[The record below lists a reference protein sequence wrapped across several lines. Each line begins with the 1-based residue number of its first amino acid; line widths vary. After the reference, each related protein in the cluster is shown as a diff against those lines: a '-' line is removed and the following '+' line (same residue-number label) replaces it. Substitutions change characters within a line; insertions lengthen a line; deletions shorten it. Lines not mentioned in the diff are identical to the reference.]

1 MPSEKSSKS
10 FISQKDKIKIIAT
23 VGPGSM
29 NEHTIKKMDESGVDM
44 FRINMS
50 HTDINFFESTVKQL
64 KVWTNKPICPD
75 TEGAQIRS
83 SILGEELSVAIH
95 AKINIVNSDSLID
108 SIQIGI
114 SGCNVYDTFFCGDLI
129 KIDFE
134 GVLIQII
141 QSDKRKIIGEVLT
154 GGIIRNN
161 KGVSI
166 DRDISLSS
174 FSQKDI
180 KMIELAKNLGLD
192 TFYLSFCSNG
202 NDVKEMRNKFNYNI
216 KIISKVESRKGLY
229 NIKSICKESDAI
241 LIDRGDLSRD
251 VPLEKIPFAQKYI
264 LDKGKSVNT
273 PVFVATNL
281 MENMINNSKPTRAE
295 VNDIRSTLNDGADGL
310 VLAAETAIGKYPVEC
325 VRIMSRII
333 NEVNNQEENLNL
345 KNLLSLPSDRMIA
358 PHGSSLIQQ
367 YNDDNFIGDYTLI
380 VDRSITMDATNIANG
395 TYSPITDF
403 MSIESINSV
412 LNENKINNFTWTIP
426 IIIQIDEKTASK
438 MPHLGSCYLQ
448 NKGDDSPLC
457 LLKNIKIEKLNNKS
471 ELATKWFGTNDMS
484 HPGVRSFLTKGSHI
498 LSGQPFI
505 LNNYH
510 RKNPFNLSPKQTRD
524 IFDHNGWHNIIGF
537 HTRNICHRGHEYIQL
552 KALEECNADAIMI
565 SPVTGKKKKGDFT
578 SNILISTYNELIKSG
593 AYNPFGV
600 LLNSFN
606 THSRYS
612 GPREAI
618 FTAICR
624 KNYGCSHFIVGRD
637 HTGVGNYYDSNASQK
652 IFDEFDIGIN
662 IIFTEEI
669 VYDENKDSY
678 VENKNDQVA
687 SPKKLSGSIIRDY
700 LMSNMPIPS
709 YLLRPIIGDVLKEKI
724 KENLDLVLEK

>member
-1 MPSEKSSKS
+1 MIEK
-10 FISQKDKIKIIAT
+10 KIIAT
-23 VGPGSM
+23 IGPSSR
-29 NEHTIKKMDESGVDM
+29 NEKIINKMDKSGVDM

-50 HTDINFFESTVKQL
+50 HTNVDEFEFIVKQL
-64 KVWTNKPICPD
+64 QSWTQKPICPD
-75 TEGAQIRS
+75 TEGAQLRS
-83 SILGEELSVAIH
+83 VLLKDSLNVDKYDIVT
-95 AKINIVNSDSLID
+95 IVNSN
-108 SIQIGI
+108 SISNSKEVGI
-114 SGCNVYDTFFCGDLI
+114 VGGDINEIFSIGDLI
-129 KIDFE
+129 KIDFN

-141 QSDKRKIIGEVLT
+141 SEGKKEVIGQVIN
-154 GGIIRNN
+154 GGAIGNN
-161 KGVSI
+161 KG
-166 DRDISLSS
+166 ISLDKDVNLSC
-174 FSQKDI
+174 FTEKDI
-180 KMIELAKNLGLD
+180 KMIEVAKNLGLD
-192 TFYLSFCSNG
+192 TFYLSFCSAG

-229 NIKSICKESDAI
+229 NIESICKESDAI

-264 LDKGKSVNT
+264 LDQGNSLKT

-403 MSIESINSV
+403 MNIESINSV

-578 SNILISTYNELIKSG
+578 SNILIATYNELIKSG

-600 LLNSFN
+600 LINSFN

-637 HTGVGNYYDSNASQK
+637 HTGVGSYYDSNASQK

-669 VYDENKDSY
+669 VYNENKDSY

-724 KENLDLVLEK
+724 KESVDLDFEK

>member
-1 MPSEKSSKS
+1 MIEK
-10 FISQKDKIKIIAT
+10 KIIAT
-23 VGPGSM
+23 IGPSSR
-29 NEHTIKKMDESGVDM
+29 NEKIINKMDKSGVDM

-50 HTDINFFESTVKQL
+50 HTNVDEFEFIVKQL
-64 KVWTNKPICPD
+64 QSWTQKPICPD
-75 TEGAQIRS
+75 TEGAQLRS
-83 SILGEELSVAIH
+83 VLLKDSLNVDKYDIVT
-95 AKINIVNSDSLID
+95 IVNSN
-108 SIQIGI
+108 SISNSKEVGI
-114 SGCNVYDTFFCGDLI
+114 VGGDINEIFSIGDLI
-129 KIDFE
+129 KIDFN

-141 QSDKRKIIGEVLT
+141 SEGKKEVIGQVIN
-154 GGIIRNN
+154 GGAIGNN
-161 KGVSI
+161 KG
-166 DRDISLSS
+166 ISLDKDVNLSC
-174 FSQKDI
+174 FTEKDI
-180 KMIELAKNLGLD
+180 KMIEVAKNLGLD
-192 TFYLSFCSNG
+192 TFYLSFCSAG

-229 NIKSICKESDAI
+229 NIESICKESDAI

-264 LDKGKSVNT
+264 LDQGNSFKT

-403 MSIESINSV
+403 MNIESINSV

-448 NKGDDSPLC
+448 NNGDDSPLC

-578 SNILISTYNELIKSG
+578 SNILIATYNELIKSG

-637 HTGVGNYYDSNASQK
+637 HTGVGSYYDSNASQK

-669 VYDENKDSY
+669 VYNENKDSY

-724 KENLDLVLEK
+724 KESLDLVFEK